1 MVFKLKEQGEL
12 FNLFHIDLLPL
23 IPLKKSD
30 KNGIFLHDIGTS
42 FGFSTY
48 FAIIYV
54 NKYTKGAVSRIE
66 RITLSTQMIR

>member
-1 MVFKLKEQGEL
+1 MVFKLKEQGEV
-12 FNLFHIDLLPL
+12 FNLFHTYLPL

-30 KNGIFLHDIGTS
+30 KNGIFLHDVGTS
-42 FGFSTY
+42 FSFIAY

-54 NKYTKGAVSRIE
+54 NKYTKGAVNRIE